1 MSVHF
6 SLFNFTKN
14 EKEKKSVNDYLT
26 YWLTIIFRNFFIE
39 KKKANDFLTFIFMK
53 VVLKFLKNNLLT
65 NALKTL
71 INRIQK

>member
-1 MSVHF
+1 M
-6 SLFNFTKN
+6 KR
-14 EKEKKSVNDYLT
+14 KKKSVNDYLT

-65 NALKTL
+65 NTLKTL